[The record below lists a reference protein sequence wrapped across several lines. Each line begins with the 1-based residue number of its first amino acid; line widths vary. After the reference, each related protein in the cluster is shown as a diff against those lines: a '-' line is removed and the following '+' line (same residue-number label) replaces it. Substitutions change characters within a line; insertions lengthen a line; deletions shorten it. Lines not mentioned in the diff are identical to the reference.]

1 MAVNWELVIDQDA
14 IDKLTP
20 NEIQSLLQ
28 ILEKAGY

>member
-1 MAVNWELVIDQDA
+1 MAVNWELVIDQDT

-20 NEIQSLLQ
+20 DEIQSLLQ